1 MRLNNNR
8 RRYTANKDRF
18 AAKGDTLTGQQE
30 SEVGRVALV
39 TGAGRGI
46 GRQIALTMAGAGYR
60 LGLVDRVEPNL
71 AETARLVGDAAVA
84 VTGDVASPAD
94 VKRVCAAVE
103 ERFGPVDVLVN
114 NAGDFGDFGPLPDGD
129 PANWWQVQETN
140 VRGPMLLCH
149 RIVPA
154 MAAKGRG
161 YVVNIGSRVAVRDDK
176 GVAVSAYAV
185 SKAALTR
192 FTGALAH
199 ELAGTGVVVVDFSP
213 GMVRTAMTEQLPH
226 SHHPPAPPFPPP
238 PFPPEKLLELV
249 SGRYDGLH
257 GHLVHVRD
265 DFDVLAKHIAEHPR
279 ARTLDVT
286 TVGAGDPFA

>member
-1 MRLNNNR
+1 MNNAA
-8 RRYTANKDRF
+8 RRYTADTDRF
-18 AAKGDTLTGQQE
+18 AAKGGTLTGQQQ
-30 SEVGRVALV
+30 SEDGRVALV

-46 GRQIALTMAGAGYR
+46 GRQFAITLAKAGYR
-60 LGLVDRVEPNL
+60 LGLVDRLETNL
-71 AETARLVGDAAVA
+71 EETASLIGDPVVA

-94 VKRVCAAVE
+94 VERACAAVE
-103 ERFGPVDVLVN
+103 QRFGPVDVLVN
-114 NAGDFGDFGPLPDGD
+114 NAGDFGDFGPLSDGD
-129 PANWWQVQETN
+129 PATWWQVQETN

-149 RIVPA
+149 RLVPA

-192 FTGALAH
+192 FTGTLAH
-199 ELAGTGVVVVDFSP
+199 ELAGSGVVVVDFSP
-213 GMVRTAMTEQLPH
+213 GMVRTAMTEQRPDYDQLPDRIFQ
-226 SHHPPAPPFPPP
+226 PPTVAA
-238 PFPPEKLLELV
+238 EKLLELV
-249 SGRYDGLH
+249 SGRHDGLH

-265 DFDVLAKHIAEHPR
+265 DFDVLAEHLAEHPR
-279 ARTLDVT
+279 TRVLDVT